1 MNKLVCIG
9 LITLSALSCSVSRDN
24 KQRLYKHEKDSL
36 SAIRIDHLFRQ
47 AKSDSRN
54 HLSATL
60 RQVTF
65 SSPRQFRAAISAVRD
80 HRHPARTIPAI
91 GNRHLFPIQRPTIH
105 ANQYRHARIAGEQGA
120 KKTGDPLVAMASA
133 GPCPH
138 RDSQKNDLDK
148 IKTHPMN
155 HKRNKYQKRIN
166 IQLTVAVMLCLAGL
180 SLLFMGF
187 WCSPT
192 GEIHNS
198 VLIGFGEVSTFAGA
212 LFGVD
217 YKYKEKRNY

>member
-65 SSPRQFRAAISAVRD
+65 SSPDSSGRQYPLSVTTATLQEQSRRSATDTSSLSSAQRSTQPVPPRTYRRRARS
-80 HRHPARTIPAI
+80 
-91 GNRHLFPIQRPTIH
+91 
-105 ANQYRHARIAGEQGA
+105 E
-120 KKTGDPLVAMASA
+120 KTGDPLVAMASA

-138 RDSQKNDLDK
+138 RDSQK
-148 IKTHPMN
+148 T
-155 HKRNKYQKRIN
+155 
-166 IQLTVAVMLCLAGL
+166 T
-180 SLLFMGF
+180 
-187 WCSPT
+187 
-192 GEIHNS
+192 
-198 VLIGFGEVSTFAGA
+198 ST
-212 LFGVD
+212 
-217 YKYKEKRNY
+217 K

>member
-1 MNKLVCIG
+1 MMNKLVCIG

-24 KQRLYKHEKDSL
+24 KQRLYKHEEDSL

-47 AKSDSRN
+47 AKSDSRD

-65 SSPRQFRAAISAVRD
+65 SSPDSSGRQYPLSVTTATLQEQSRRSATD
-80 HRHPARTIPAI
+80 TSSLSSA
-91 GNRHLFPIQRPTIH
+91 QRSTLTST
-105 ANQYRHARIAGEQGA
+105 AARIAGEQGA

-166 IQLTVAVMLCLAGL
+166 IQLTVAVML
-180 SLLFMGF
+180 
-187 WCSPT
+187 
-192 GEIHNS
+192 
-198 VLIGFGEVSTFAGA
+198 
-212 LFGVD
+212 
-217 YKYKEKRNY
+217 

>member
-65 SSPRQFRAAISAVRD
+65 SSPDSSGRQYPLSVTTATLQEQSRRSAD
-80 HRHPARTIPAI
+80 TSSLSSA
-91 GNRHLFPIQRPTIH
+91 QRSTQTSTATHVSQESKERKRQATPWWLWLAPGLALIV
-105 ANQYRHARIAGEQGA
+105 IL
-120 KKTGDPLVAMASA
+120 KKT
-133 GPCPH
+133 
-138 RDSQKNDLDK
+138 
-148 IKTHPMN
+148 T
-155 HKRNKYQKRIN
+155 
-166 IQLTVAVMLCLAGL
+166 
-180 SLLFMGF
+180 
-187 WCSPT
+187 
-192 GEIHNS
+192 
-198 VLIGFGEVSTFAGA
+198 ST
-212 LFGVD
+212 
-217 YKYKEKRNY
+217 K

>member
-9 LITLSALSCSVSRDN
+9 LIILSALSCSVSRDN

-65 SSPRQFRAAISAVRD
+65 SSAVRD

-138 RDSQKNDLDK
+138 RDSQK
-148 IKTHPMN
+148 T
-155 HKRNKYQKRIN
+155 
-166 IQLTVAVMLCLAGL
+166 T
-180 SLLFMGF
+180 
-187 WCSPT
+187 
-192 GEIHNS
+192 
-198 VLIGFGEVSTFAGA
+198 ST
-212 LFGVD
+212 
-217 YKYKEKRNY
+217 K

>member
-65 SSPRQFRAAISAVRD
+65 SSPDSSGRQYPLSVTTATLQEQSRRSATD
-80 HRHPARTIPAI
+80 TSSA
-91 GNRHLFPIQRPTIH
+91 IQRPTIH

-180 SLLFMGF
+180 SL
-187 WCSPT
+187 
-192 GEIHNS
+192 S
-198 VLIGFGEVSTFAGA
+198 VHGILV
-212 LFGVD
+212 
-217 YKYKEKRNY
+217 